1 MQSTE
6 TNTEKPDCCK
16 LRRLKTRV
24 SVLESDVMKN
34 SIDIVGINHMLML
47 MLPSSGAAAKNDVSA
62 GENLFELDTLNAQC
76 HKPTSPT
83 TSASFTLV
91 AGPPPAET
99 SENFWPPPP
108 PPEVT
113 SENFWPPP
121 PPPAVTSENF
131 WPPPP
136 SFAVTSEH
144 FWLPPP
150 PPAVTSV
157 NFWPPPPFHAVTSEH
172 FWLPPPPPAVTSEN
186 FWLPAPPPP
195 MTTGTAAFR
204 RYLAVQKILIR

>member
-1 MQSTE
+1 
-6 TNTEKPDCCK
+6 
-16 LRRLKTRV
+16 
-24 SVLESDVMKN
+24 
-34 SIDIVGINHMLML
+34 MLML
-47 MLPSSGAAAKNDVSA
+47 RLASSGAAAENDVSA

-83 TSASFTLV
+83 TSASFTPV
-91 AGPPPAET
+91 AGPPPAVT

-121 PPPAVTSENF
+121 PSHAVTSEDFWLPPPPLAVTSENF

-136 SFAVTSEH
+136 SHAVTSED

-150 PPAVTSV
+150 PLAVTSE
-157 NFWPPPPFHAVTSEH
+157 NFWPPPPSYAVTSEH

-186 FWLPAPPPP
+186 FWPPPPPPP

-204 RYLAVQKILIR
+204 RYPAVQKPCASVRGAEGKKLQTYCRVFVTELRRV